1 MEREEE
7 EKKLLEKRGWLC
19 RERAKIG
26 ARGRRATDVNLAL
39 LPHTYTALIQHKE
52 KLKYVE
58 QARPNQ
64 YSHEYTSQEEEDLN
78 NE

>member
-1 MEREEE
+1 M
-7 EKKLLEKRGWLC
+7 
-19 RERAKIG
+19 

-39 LPHTYTALIQHKE
+39 LPHTHTALIQHKE
-52 KLKYVE
+52 NLKYVE